1 MDIFPFE
8 QQADG
13 WIFFKQQAD
22 VCHVFFLKNNR
33 QMFKGPVHDPIML
46 CLQVINVDQ
55 WNFYKNFLMSWSN
68 WQLKFPAAKFC
79 WLLQIY
85 LNIFLK
91 IWSWFVQCIQWNPDP
106 ANTFRI
112 RSPWIRRGSGFAET
126 GSGSRGPLNPVPDP
140 KHWFWQTVRIRI
152 QIYGCI
158 RIRIKHKRS
167 RNAGC
172 FLFVSHHY
180 WRVSM
185 DPDPHW
191 SPMRNLVSNFNYAN
205 LNYRFF
211 LNII

>member
-1 MDIFPFE
+1 MF
-8 QQADG
+8 
-13 WIFFKQQAD
+13 WI
-22 VCHVFFLKNNR
+22 R
-33 QMFKGPVHDPIML
+33 
-46 CLQVINVDQ
+46 
-55 WNFYKNFLMSWSN
+55 
-68 WQLKFPAAKFC
+68 
-79 WLLQIY
+79 
-85 LNIFLK
+85 
-91 IWSWFVQCIQWNPDP
+91 IQWNPDP

-211 LNII
+211 SQHYLISRIFRSGSIKKLCIRFRILNSTFITFNVVKKEDRINWFTIDCIILPHTNVVEKGA

>member
-1 MDIFPFE
+1 MTIKISGSQILLAITDLSKH
-8 QQADG
+8 
-13 WIFFKQQAD
+13 FFKNLIMI
-22 VCHVFFLKNNR
+22 CP
-33 QMFKGPVHDPIML
+33 MFWIR
-46 CLQVINVDQ
+46 
-55 WNFYKNFLMSWSN
+55 
-68 WQLKFPAAKFC
+68 
-79 WLLQIY
+79 
-85 LNIFLK
+85 
-91 IWSWFVQCIQWNPDP
+91 IQWNPDP